1 LLFVEKLRR
10 FVLISKGTDM
20 TFVYSPLPVM
30 AVTGEADPQPQRATA
45 AADGHREIGQGRKLM
60 SEKTVRILLVEDN
73 AADARLL
80 REMLNETSS
89 CDYELTHHQTMEKA
103 IAHLVAHPVDIVLLD
118 LGLPDTDGL
127 RGVQRAQ
134 ATASRVPLVV
144 LTGSDD
150 ELLASQ
156 ALQEGAQDYL
166 VKGQIDTRGLLR
178 ALRYAIERK
187 TMEEALFVEKDRA
200 QVTLNCIGDAVISTN
215 VRGHV
220 TYFNAVAETL
230 TGWSREEAI
239 GHPLEDVL
247 KIVDATT
254 RKAVRNPMALAV
266 RKNDT
271 IGHAPNCI
279 LIRRDGIESAIED
292 SAAPIHDREGNV
304 TGAVMVLHDV
314 SLARSQSR
322 KMAHQAQHDSLT
334 DLPNRTLLSDRMMQ
348 TMALAQ
354 RHKKQLAVLFL
365 DVDRFKHINDSLGH
379 GIGDRLLQS
388 VAQRLLSCV
397 RASDTVSRQGG
408 DEFVILLSEIA
419 HAEDAAI
426 SAGRILLAL
435 SAPHHIDQHELYLTV
450 SIGIAIYPED
460 GVEPEVLLKNAD
472 FAMYDAKESCRN
484 TYKFFKA
491 EMNSRAV
498 ERQSLE
504 NDLRHAMERQEF
516 VLHYQPKMNLDTGA
530 IVGVEALIRW
540 HHQARGLVP
549 PAQFIP
555 IAEDCGFIVPIG
567 RWVLREACRQA
578 RAWRD
583 AGLPP
588 MCIAVNISAVE
599 LRARDFV
606 AGVRAI
612 LTETGTEP
620 RYLELEL
627 TETFLMQDLESTEAV
642 LRALKE
648 IGVQL
653 ALDDFGTGYSS
664 LSYLKR
670 FPIDT
675 LKIDRSFVRDLTTDA
690 DDASIVNA
698 VISMGK
704 SLHMHVVAEGV
715 ETQEQLAFLQKHGCP
730 EGQGYYFS
738 RPVAAAELVLLLQH
752 GDNIGTRNSGH
763 SYNAAHESAIKRPY
777 YHLRAEEVRK
787 VGEGIF
793 DHKERA
799 RVLQIADDYE
809 QLARKTEGTPRARQP
824 RTPSLK

>member
-1 LLFVEKLRR
+1 MYYAEYNYTNTTSNKNNFSENLSNIVPSLLFVERMRR
-10 FVLISKGTDM
+10 FVPISKGTDM

-30 AVTGEADPQPQRATA
+30 AVTREADPQPQRASDA
-45 AADGHREIGQGRKLM
+45 AYGHRQIAQGRKLM
-60 SEKTVRILLVEDN
+60 SQKTVRILLVEDN

-89 CDYELTHHQTMEKA
+89 SDYELTHHETMEKA

-118 LGLPDTDGL
+118 LGLPDADGL

-230 TGWSREEAI
+230 TGWSREEAT

-247 KIVDATT
+247 NIVDATT

-334 DLPNRTLLSDRMMQ
+334 DLPNRTLLSDRMIQ
-348 TMALAQ
+348 AIALAQ

-419 HAEDAAI
+419 HADDAAI

-450 SIGIAIYPED
+450 SVGIAIYPED
-460 GVEPEVLLKNAD
+460 GAEPEVLLKNAD

-516 VLHYQPKMNLDTGA
+516 VLHYQPKMNLETGA
-530 IVGVEALIRW
+530 IIGVEALIRW
-540 HHQARGLVP
+540 YHPARGLVP
-549 PAQFIP
+549 PTQFIP

-578 RAWRD
+578 RAWQD

-599 LRARDFV
+599 LRAGDFV

-612 LTETGTEP
+612 LTEMGIEP

-627 TETFLMQDLESTEAV
+627 TETFLMQDLESTAAV
-642 LRALKE
+642 LRALKDL
-648 IGVQL
+648 GVQL

-704 SLHMHVVAEGV
+704 SLHMQVVAEGI

-752 GDNIGTRNSGH
+752 GHNVGTRNSDH
-763 SYNAAHESAIKRPY
+763 SCDAAHESPRI
-777 YHLRAEEVRK
+777 RALP
-787 VGEGIF
+787 F
-793 DHKERA
+793 
-799 RVLQIADDYE
+799 
-809 QLARKTEGTPRARQP
+809 
-824 RTPSLK
+824 